1 MITTASGL
9 KYADL
14 SVGDGPAAEPGKRIV
29 FHYTGWLE
37 DGTKFDSSLD
47 RGKAH
52 KFVVDNGEV
61 IKGWEEGM
69 RGMKPGGK
77 RRLIIPPNLA
87 YGSHGSGDGL
97 ISPNS
102 TLTYDVEV
110 LMVQSRK

>member
-14 SVGDGPAAEPGKRIV
+14 KVGHGPAAEPGK
-29 FHYTGWLE
+29 
-37 DGTKFDSSLD
+37 
-47 RGKAH
+47 
-52 KFVVDNGEV
+52 
-61 IKGWEEGM
+61 

-77 RRLIIPPNLA
+77 RRLVIPPNLA

-97 ISPNS
+97 IPPNS

>member
-14 SVGDGPAAEPGKRIV
+14 KVGRGPAAEPGKRVV

-37 DGTKFDSSLD
+37 DGTKFGSSLD
-47 RGKAH
+47 RGEPS
-52 KFVVDNGEV
+52 KFSLDTGEV
-61 IKGWEEGM
+61 IKGWKEGL

-77 RRLIIPPNLA
+77 RRLIIPPSLA
-87 YGSHGSGDGL
+87 YGSCDCEVRQ
-97 ISPNS
+97 IPADS